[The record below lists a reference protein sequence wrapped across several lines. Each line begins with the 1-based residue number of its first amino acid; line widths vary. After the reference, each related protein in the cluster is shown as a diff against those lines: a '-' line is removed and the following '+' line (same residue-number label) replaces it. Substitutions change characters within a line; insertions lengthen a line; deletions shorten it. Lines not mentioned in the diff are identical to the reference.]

1 MPRLTL
7 HCEPGMCLVCVFMAQ
22 KQWRWCVQKLKNDMH
37 ATEARLREAA
47 GERARLLAEAD
58 EVKRQ
63 YLVAQDN
70 VEEEQSVVMR
80 MRVRPPAASLFAVH
94 VMRCL

>member
-1 MPRLTL
+1 MR
-7 HCEPGMCLVCVFMAQ
+7 
-22 KQWRWCVQKLKNDMH
+22 
-37 ATEARLREAA
+37 ATEAELREAA
-47 GERARLLAEAD
+47 GERAQVLSQAD

-80 MRVRPPAASLFAVH
+80 MRVRAPQLLMVHITAELFYLTSEKSSQKIGNSS
-94 VMRCL
+94 R

>member
-1 MPRLTL
+1 MPRA
-7 HCEPGMCLVCVFMAQ
+7 VRA
-22 KQWRWCVQKLKNDMH
+22 LKEDMR
-37 ATEARLREAA
+37 ATEAELREAA
-47 GERARLLAEAD
+47 GERAQLLSHAD

-80 MRVRPPAASLFAVH
+80 VRMRAPQLLVVHKIAELFY
-94 VMRCL
+94 LTSEK

>member
-1 MPRLTL
+1 MPRALQ
-7 HCEPGMCLVCVFMAQ
+7 A
-22 KQWRWCVQKLKNDMH
+22 LKEDMR
-37 ATEARLREAA
+37 ATEAKLREAA
-47 GERARLLAEAD
+47 GERAQLLSQAD

-80 MRVRPPAASLFAVH
+80 MRVRVYNFSELLVYNLSELFYLTSDKQSQKIVNSSA
-94 VMRCL
+94 

>member
-1 MPRLTL
+1 MPRA
-7 HCEPGMCLVCVFMAQ
+7 AQ
-22 KQWRWCVQKLKNDMH
+22 ALKEDMR
-37 ATEARLREAA
+37 ATEAELREAA
-47 GERARLLAEAD
+47 GERAQLLSQAD

-80 MRVRPPAASLFAVH
+80 MRVRAPQLLMVHKIAELFY
-94 VMRCL
+94 LTSEK

>member
-1 MPRLTL
+1 M
-7 HCEPGMCLVCVFMAQ
+7 E
-22 KQWRWCVQKLKNDMH
+22 DMR
-37 ATEARLREAA
+37 ATEAELQEAA
-47 GERARLLAEAD
+47 GERAQLLSQAD

-80 MRVRPPAASLFAVH
+80 VRMRAPQLLVVHKIAELFYLTSVK
-94 VMRCL
+94 